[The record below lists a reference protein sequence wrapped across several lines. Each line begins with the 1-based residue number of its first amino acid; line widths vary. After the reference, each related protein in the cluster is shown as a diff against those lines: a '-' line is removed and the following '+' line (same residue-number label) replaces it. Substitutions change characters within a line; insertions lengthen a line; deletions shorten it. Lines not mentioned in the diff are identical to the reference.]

1 MLNLIATLFSIAL
14 IAAIVLAALGVV
26 AWAFN
31 LLAAM
36 FAAPASDSEIARTLA
51 NVTAEQ
57 ATADAE
63 LATARRRTAPE
74 H

>member
-1 MLNLIATLFSIAL
+1 MLNLIATVVSIAL
-14 IAAIVLAALGVV
+14 IAAIFLAALGVL

-36 FAAPASDSEIARTLA
+36 FAAPASDSGIARTLA
-51 NVTAEQ
+51 HVTAEQ

-63 LATARRRTAPE
+63 LTTARRRTAPE

>member
-51 NVTAEQ
+51 HVTAEQ

-63 LATARRRTAPE
+63 LATARRRNAPE